1 MDSASWRLLNAAGP
15 LPSQPLIARS
25 VLAELSR
32 GTAPEL
38 ADLVEVDPSLSLAVL
53 QAANAPHLRQARRV
67 ATVRQA
73 MALLGTKAVESI
85 ATSRTAVLVME
96 PGDVGFPAGFWVQAI
111 SVAASASVIA
121 GCFGINPEEAFTGGI
136 LHGIGS
142 LILYRSQPE
151 IYRRVEQDAARA
163 GRSVSDHERV
173 VFGHSHAEIGALR
186 LENWYLPER
195 IVQAVRVHHA
205 APEALT
211 NALSRALWAGV
222 RFGTAIA
229 RTVVSA
235 ESNEDLKPAAALRA
249 VGLDGG
255 LATQLVADA
264 ENAVDLILRTAGGR
278 VNA

>member
-1 MDSASWRLLNAAGP
+1 MDSASWRLLNSAGP

-25 VLAELSR
+25 VLAELTR

-38 ADLVEVDPSLSLAVL
+38 ANLVEVDPSLSLAVL
-53 QAANAPHLRQARRV
+53 QAANAPHLRQCRRV

-73 MALLGTKAVESI
+73 MALLGTTAVESI

-96 PGDVGFPAGFWVQAI
+96 HGDVGFPAGYWVQAI
-111 SVAASASVIA
+111 SAAASASVIA

-136 LHGIGS
+136 LHGIGN

-151 IYRRVEQDAARA
+151 IYRRIERDAARI
-163 GRSVSDHERV
+163 GRSVSDHERE
-173 VFGHSHAEIGALR
+173 VFGHSHAELGALR

-211 NALSRALWAGV
+211 NALSRSVWAGV
-222 RFGTAIA
+222 RFGTEIA
-229 RTVVSA
+229 QTGVSA
-235 ESNEDLKPAAALRA
+235 DSRENLNPAAALRA

-264 ENAVDLILRTAGGR
+264 EHAVDLILRTAAGGI
-278 VNA
+278 NA